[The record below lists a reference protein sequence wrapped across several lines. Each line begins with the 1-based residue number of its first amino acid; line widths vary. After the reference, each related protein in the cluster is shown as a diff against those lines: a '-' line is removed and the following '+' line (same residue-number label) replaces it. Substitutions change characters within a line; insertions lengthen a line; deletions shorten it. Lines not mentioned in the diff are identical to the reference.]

1 MARWEIKN
9 VRLAGVAATMPR
21 RVVKTT
27 DFDFFTPEEAD
38 TFIKTVGI
46 KERRLATDD
55 VCASD
60 LCLAAAERLLEDLA
74 WERSSVDVLVFE
86 SVTGDYHPTP
96 PTSCILQDRLEL
108 PETTF
113 CVDIPMG
120 CCGCMYAINV
130 AGNMLSSGNVKR
142 ALLLVG
148 DTAMRMGSLKDKSRV
163 PLFGDCGTALALEYK
178 EGAEDI
184 VIDFHTYG
192 AGYKALM
199 TPHGGFRNPITPA
212 SFEYEDFGNGIVR
225 APMHT
230 LIEGMNVLAFAIS
243 RPPKT
248 MEQFIAD
255 YQLDR
260 EHDVDFFLIHQ
271 ANKMIVD
278 RIVKKM
284 KFPPEKTPY
293 NLEEFGNLGGASIPA
308 LMVTRIAEHLKG
320 DNELNLL
327 CSSFGLGLSWG
338 TMMLKCKNVVVP
350 ELIEL

>member
-46 KERRLATDD
+46 RERRLAPES

-60 LCLAAAERLLEDLA
+60 LCQAAAERLLEDLG

-96 PTSCILQDRLEL
+96 PTSCILQDRLGL

-130 AGNMLSSGNVKR
+130 AGNLLASGNVKR

-192 AGYKALM
+192 GGYKALM

-248 MEQFIAD
+248 MEQFLTD
-255 YQLDR
+255 YQIDR
-260 EHDVDFFLIHQ
+260 NTDIDFFLIHQ

-284 KFPPEKTPY
+284 KFPIEKVPY

-308 LMVTRIAEHLKG
+308 LMVTRLAEQLKE
-320 DNELNLL
+320 NTTKRLL

-338 TMMLKCKNVVVP
+338 TMLLQCKEVVVS
-350 ELIEL
+350 EMVEV

>member
-46 KERRLATDD
+46 RERRLAPES

-60 LCLAAAERLLEDLA
+60 LCQAAAERLLEDLG

-96 PTSCILQDRLEL
+96 PTSCILQDRLGL

-248 MEQFIAD
+248 MEQFLTD
-255 YQLDR
+255 YQIDR
-260 EHDVDFFLIHQ
+260 NTDIDFFLIHQ

-284 KFPPEKTPY
+284 KFPIEKVPY
-293 NLEEFGNLGGASIPA
+293 NLEEFGNLGGASIPS
-308 LMVTRIAEHLKG
+308 LMVTRLAEQLKE
-320 DNELNLL
+320 NTTKRLL

-338 TMMLKCKNVVVP
+338 TMLLQCKEVVVS
-350 ELIEL
+350 EMVEV

>member
-46 KERRLATDD
+46 RERRLAPES

-60 LCLAAAERLLEDLA
+60 LCQAAAERLLEDLG

-96 PTSCILQDRLEL
+96 PTSCILQDRLGL

-130 AGNMLSSGNVKR
+130 AGTMLSSGNVKR

-192 AGYKALM
+192 GGYKALM

-212 SFEYEDFGNGIVR
+212 SLEYEDFGNGIVR

-284 KFPPEKTPY
+284 KFPIEKVPY
-293 NLEEFGNLGGASIPA
+293 NLEEFGNLGGASIPS
-308 LMVTRIAEHLKG
+308 LMVTRLAEQLKE
-320 DNELNLL
+320 NTTKRLL

-338 TMMLKCKNVVVP
+338 TMLLQCKEVVVS
-350 ELIEL
+350 EMVEV